1 MFAMICTDNLR
12 YKKTKYYDS
21 EYVIK
26 GTLHINE
33 HAYAFSHYEGAF
45 EVLGI
50 RWLSNY
56 TKGRY
61 SKDTGLE
68 FSIGADTEEGR
79 LLQEHKDEAIE
90 CILQTV
96 HAFDILPT
104 AKAGGFLHQPPLH
117 SNRSCCVLHDVRQ
130 ALLPVCPT
138 VRYVLV

>member
-21 EYVIK
+21 EYIVK

-68 FSIGADTEEGR
+68 FSFGADTEEGR
-79 LLQEHKDEAIE
+79 LLQEHKDEAVWDR
-90 CILQTV
+90 CR
-96 HAFDILPT
+96 
-104 AKAGGFLHQPPLH
+104 AGN
-117 SNRSCCVLHDVRQ
+117 SAAAAR
-130 ALLPVCPT
+130 
-138 VRYVLV
+138 